1 MSAAQVRQAR
11 ARPLLDSLHEW
22 LQTTLVELSKKSA
35 VATAISYALGRWPAL
50 VRYCGDGLLEID
62 NNSAERV
69 LRAVA
74 LGRKNYLFAG
84 SDSGGERGAAI
95 HSLIGSAKL
104 NGLDPEAY
112 LRDVLIY
119 TERVTLQLSP
129 DMRDKVDALAR
140 ELQRSKSSKDGRITA
155 NTVMRVAIRHL
166 LKHYKVTG
174 ADVPNG
180 EEELLEAIE
189 RRCSWK

>member
-74 LGRKNYLFAG
+74 LGRKNYLFA
-84 SDSGGERGAAI
+84 STD
-95 HSLIGSAKL
+95 
-104 NGLDPEAY
+104 
-112 LRDVLIY
+112 
-119 TERVTLQLSP
+119 
-129 DMRDKVDALAR
+129 
-140 ELQRSKSSKDGRITA
+140 
-155 NTVMRVAIRHL
+155 
-166 LKHYKVTG
+166 
-174 ADVPNG
+174 
-180 EEELLEAIE
+180 
-189 RRCSWK
+189 